1 MSRFTTAS
9 RRQFLLGGAAL
20 GATGFLAACG
30 GGNGGTGAGPTD
42 GGGNEPSGWDW
53 PAYQAFTGPQ
63 PDLPGTQDGVNAGF
77 LAYPAL
83 ADLVDTVSEAP
94 GDGQPVTAM
103 TPNYNRQPLDMD
115 RNPFWQGLNER
126 LGSVLDVRMVP
137 GADYSNVFATTVAS
151 GEMPDLFTLYASPRL
166 PEFLQSQALDLT
178 DHLAGDAILAYPN
191 LAAIPTSA
199 WQYSVFGGRIYT
211 IPLFRGLRTSWAL
224 IQRSDLMEQMG
235 LNPEPQSFE
244 ELLEVA
250 KEFTDPSQNRWAFS
264 DFPADFLRQTL
275 GIPNGW
281 GLEGD
286 TITSALTDERQMD
299 FFEAGLRLME
309 AGVVHPEAFDD
320 SGRKSRLSEG
330 QALFAQDGLGGWNAF
345 YSTATNNFPEIAE
358 TFDIDGT
365 KMFDFADGYTGRPW
379 RAADVLEQCV
389 VGASAESRIEAVLGV
404 ANWLAAPIGSTEK
417 LYQTYGVEGEQF
429 EMVDGAP
436 KRTEAGGD
444 QWLNLQLLV
453 SAPFA
458 VEDALHPHAVERLH
472 AFQTYLA
479 ENAIRSAADG
489 LYSETLVS
497 DGGVAE
503 TTFKDLTNDIVQGRR
518 SVDEWTREVDDFM
531 LSTGQ
536 QIIDELTQA
545 REEAADA

>member
-83 ADLVDTVSEAP
+83 ADLVDTVGEAP

-320 SGRKSRLSEG
+320 SGRKSRLV
-330 QALFAQDGLGGWNAF
+330 GGSGAVR
-345 YSTATNNFPEIAE
+345 A
-358 TFDIDGT
+358 
-365 KMFDFADGYTGRPW
+365 GRPRRLERVLLHGDEQLPGDRRDVRHRRHQDVRLRRRLHRSPVARGR
-379 RAADVLEQCV
+379 RARAVRRRRERGVAHRGRAGRRELAGRADRVD
-389 VGASAESRIEAVLGV
+389 REAV
-404 ANWLAAPIGSTEK
+404 P
-417 LYQTYGVEGEQF
+417 
-429 EMVDGAP
+429 
-436 KRTEAGGD
+436 
-444 QWLNLQLLV
+444 
-453 SAPFA
+453 
-458 VEDALHPHAVERLH
+458 
-472 AFQTYLA
+472 
-479 ENAIRSAADG
+479 
-489 LYSETLVS
+489 
-497 DGGVAE
+497 
-503 TTFKDLTNDIVQGRR
+503 DLRR
-518 SVDEWTREVDDFM
+518 R
-531 LSTGQ
+531 G
-536 QIIDELTQA
+536 
-545 REEAADA
+545 